1 MNQIRALI
9 MLAAAA
15 WIITGCRPIRALPPG
30 HEIHIALD
38 LPEAKEVIFLSSLNR
53 YEPVLMKK
61 TFFGIWEIHLPED
74 IAFEYFFRVDGS
86 PYTPECRLQQTDDW
100 GGRQCIYS
108 PEKQEP

>member
-1 MNQIRALI
+1 MNQIRTLI
-9 MLAAAA
+9 ILAAAA
-15 WIITGCRPIRALPPG
+15 GIITGCRPIRALPPS
-30 HEIHIALD
+30 HEVRLFLD

-74 IAFEYFFRVDGS
+74 IAFEYFFRVDGN

-108 PEKQEP
+108 PETQEP

>member
-1 MNQIRALI
+1 MNQIRTLI
-9 MLAAAA
+9 ILAAAA
-15 WIITGCRPIRALPPG
+15 GIITGCRPIRALHPG
-30 HEIHIALD
+30 HEVRLSLD

-53 YEPVLMKK
+53 YKPVLMKK

-74 IAFEYFFRVDGS
+74 IAFEYFFRVDGN

-108 PEKQEP
+108 PETQEP

>member
-1 MNQIRALI
+1 MNQIRTLI
-9 MLAAAA
+9 ILAAAA
-15 WIITGCRPIRALPPG
+15 WIITGCRPIRALHPD
-30 HEIHIALD
+30 HEVRIALD
-38 LPEAKEVIFLSSLNR
+38 LPDAKEVIFLSSLNR
-53 YEPVLMKK
+53 YERVLMKK

-108 PEKQEP
+108 PETQEQ